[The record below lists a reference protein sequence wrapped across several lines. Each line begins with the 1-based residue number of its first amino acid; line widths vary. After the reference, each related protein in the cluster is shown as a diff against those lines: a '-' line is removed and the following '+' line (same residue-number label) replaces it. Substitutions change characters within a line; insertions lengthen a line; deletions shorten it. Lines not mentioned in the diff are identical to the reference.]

1 MTVCFDCTDEFKQLA
16 PAAVHIDGTARP
28 QLLAPT
34 DDPALHAL
42 LDRMEQLTG
51 APVLI
56 NTSFNLHEEP
66 IVCTPS
72 DAVRAFDQAELDGL
86 WIGPYVVSRPR
97 FGAWTAGR

>member
-1 MTVCFDCTDEFKQLA
+1 MASAPETLDGQTAA

-28 QLLAPT
+28 QLVDADTSPQ
-34 DDPALHAL
+34 LHQL
-42 LDRMEQLTG
+42 LGRVGELSG

-72 DAVRAFDQAELDGL
+72 DAVRAFVEAKLDALWLGPFVAERSAD
-86 WIGPYVVSRPR
+86 
-97 FGAWTAGR
+97 